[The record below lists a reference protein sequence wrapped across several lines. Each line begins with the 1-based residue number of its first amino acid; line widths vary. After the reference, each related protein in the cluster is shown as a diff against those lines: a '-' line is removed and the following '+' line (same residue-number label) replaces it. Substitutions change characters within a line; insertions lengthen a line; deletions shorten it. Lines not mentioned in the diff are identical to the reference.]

1 MDPPRSGSDKNFI
14 LSVAKLKPK
23 RVVYISCNPETLERD
38 LKMFEKNGYKMIEV
52 CPFDMFPFT
61 ESIEAVCLLTR

>member
-1 MDPPRSGSDKNFI
+1 MAEKNEQADVVFMDPPRSGSDKNFI

-38 LKMFEKNGYKMIEV
+38 LKMFENFFRV
-52 CPFDMFPFT
+52 CA
-61 ESIEAVCLLTR
+61 ENAKG